1 MKPTIATLGT
11 FNTGAEA
18 IAAAR
23 KMNDLAD
30 AMNLTGTEKHLL
42 DHLVVV
48 ARPDKIRGYGF
59 TFEVAVHTRPTRRSG
74 TILWAAPG
82 HPIYP
87 DAAEKKEVV

>member
-23 KMNDLAD
+23 KMIDLAD
-30 AMNLTGTEKHLL
+30 AMNPTDTEKHLL

-59 TFEVAVHTRPTRRSG
+59 TFEVAVHTRSTRRSG